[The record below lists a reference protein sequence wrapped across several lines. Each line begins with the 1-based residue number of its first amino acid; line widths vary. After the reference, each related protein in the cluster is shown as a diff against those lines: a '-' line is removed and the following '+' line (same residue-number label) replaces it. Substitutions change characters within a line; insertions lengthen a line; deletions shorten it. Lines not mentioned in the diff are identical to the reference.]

1 MTDIPIDTLFIIGLV
16 IASFVGK
23 FFQKKTENG
32 PSTNNKGER
41 SSNTDEKAPSLRE
54 VIKEAWERANQ
65 PEVLQPEFT
74 EADPPVI
81 PMEAG
86 ESEFHDDEQH
96 LIEEILP
103 QAVAVKKEKDF
114 PSSAS
119 KNKIDASHNWIRQ
132 DLFSS
137 SNSLKKAFV
146 LKEILDKPKSLRSF
160 SV

>member
-1 MTDIPIDTLFIIGLV
+1 M
-16 IASFVGK
+16 
-23 FFQKKTENG
+23 
-32 PSTNNKGER
+32 
-41 SSNTDEKAPSLRE
+41 RE
-54 VIKEAWERANQ
+54 VIKEAWERAKQ

-74 EADPPVI
+74 EDDPPVI

-96 LIEEILP
+96 FIEEILP

-119 KNKIDASHNWIRQ
+119 KNESDASHNWIRQ

>member
-32 PSTNNKGER
+32 PSANNKGER

-119 KNKIDASHNWIRQ
+119 KNKSDASHSWIRQ

>member
-32 PSTNNKGER
+32 PSINNKGER
-41 SSNTDEKAPSLRE
+41 SSDTDEKAPSLRE

-81 PMEAG
+81 PTEAG

-103 QAVAVKKEKDF
+103 QAVAVRKEKDF

-119 KNKIDASHNWIRQ
+119 KNKSDASHNWIRQ